1 MRNGF
6 QEDRGKGS
14 SKNGR
19 VLVIIN
25 SEREKKNVKQY
36 KASYANGR
44 NRQKQILILG
54 YHGIQR
60 ATGRGK
66 MEPVCILF

>member
-25 SEREKKNVKQY
+25 SEREKKMSNNIKQ
-36 KASYANGR
+36 AM
-44 NRQKQILILG
+44 QMVVI
-54 YHGIQR
+54 
-60 ATGRGK
+60 GK
-66 MEPVCILF
+66 NKY

>member
-25 SEREKKNVKQY
+25 SEREKKLSNNIKQAIRIVVIG
-36 KASYANGR
+36 KKNINFGF
-44 NRQKQILILG
+44 
-54 YHGIQR
+54 HGIQR